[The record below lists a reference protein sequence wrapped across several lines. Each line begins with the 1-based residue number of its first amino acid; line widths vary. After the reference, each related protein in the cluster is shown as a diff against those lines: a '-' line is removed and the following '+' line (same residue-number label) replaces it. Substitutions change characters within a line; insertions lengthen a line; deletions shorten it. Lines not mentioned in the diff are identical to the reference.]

1 MICISTKPELSILS
15 YCPLS
20 AAHTEGV
27 LTDWCLMNEF
37 LLHCIYLL
45 WVVVYSRT
53 VDFIWN
59 SEDNFQ
65 GSIVCFHHVGL
76 RDGAQVISLGSKH
89 HYPLIHLAN
98 PYEVVLKPCLG
109 YSLVINYCH
118 LLFEKVMLTCYD
130 ILFLSLSP
138 HLMHLIS
145 NVLRF
150 KTHPSWVG
158 TLHQPEAMRSL
169 VKYFSYDSVS
179 SCRKQ
184 K

>member
-1 MICISTKPELSILS
+1 MFCISTKPELSILS

-20 AAHTEGV
+20 AAHAEGV

-65 GSIVCFHHVGL
+65 GSVVCFHHVGL
-76 RDGAQVISLGSKH
+76 RDGTQVISLGSKH

-109 YSLVINYCH
+109 YSLAINYCH
-118 LLFEKVMLTCYD
+118 LLFEKVMLTCQVMTSCSYPSPLTWC
-130 ILFLSLSP
+130 ILSQMCCGLKPILHGWEPYISLK
-138 HLMHLIS
+138 LWDL
-145 NVLRF
+145 
-150 KTHPSWVG
+150 
-158 TLHQPEAMRSL
+158 
-169 VKYFSYDSVS
+169 
-179 SCRKQ
+179 
-184 K
+184 